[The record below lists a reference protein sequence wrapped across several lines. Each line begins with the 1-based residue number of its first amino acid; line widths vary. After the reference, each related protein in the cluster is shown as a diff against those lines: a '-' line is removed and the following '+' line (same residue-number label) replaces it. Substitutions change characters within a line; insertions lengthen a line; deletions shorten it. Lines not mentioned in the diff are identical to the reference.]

1 MRRTTLAA
9 FTFFVLGF
17 IVAQTVKF
25 PQPQKGTVK
34 VTVVRVVDGDTF
46 EVQFPDK
53 SKATV
58 RVIGYDAPEKDQPF
72 GETAT
77 KFLKA
82 FLEGRQV
89 SLEPDI
95 QLTDRYGRRLYHVWI
110 DNVLLSE
117 VMLLVGLG
125 MQMTIPPNVQ
135 HVEFLRQAQEAGRNI
150 GLGIWSLTVSPQP
163 KQAVTPVQPAVYYIG
178 NARSKKFH
186 RQDCAFAQ
194 QISPSNRVQFRSRDE
209 AIRQGY
215 QPCKVC
221 NP

>member
-1 MRRTTLAA
+1 MQRALLALTCFA
-9 FTFFVLGF
+9 VGFV
-17 IVAQTVKF
+17 VAQAVKF
-25 PQPQKGTVK
+25 PQPQKQTVK
-34 VTVVRVVDGDTF
+34 ATIVRVIDGDTF
-46 EVQFPDK
+46 EVQFADK

-58 RVIGYDAPEKDQPF
+58 RVIGYDAPEKEQPF
-72 GETAT
+72 SDTAT

-89 SLEPDI
+89 SLEPDV
-95 QLTDRYGRRLYHVWI
+95 QVTDRYGRRLYHVWI

-117 VMLLVGLG
+117 VMLLAGLG
-125 MQMTIPPNVQ
+125 LQMTIPPNVQ
-135 HVEFLRQAQEAGRNI
+135 YADYLNRVQEQARSV
-150 GLGIWSLTVSPQP
+150 GLGVWSLTVSPQP
-163 KQAVTPVQPAVYYIG
+163 KQTVMPVQPMVTYIG
-178 NARSKKFH
+178 NARTKKFH
-186 RQDCAFAQ
+186 RPDCVWAQ